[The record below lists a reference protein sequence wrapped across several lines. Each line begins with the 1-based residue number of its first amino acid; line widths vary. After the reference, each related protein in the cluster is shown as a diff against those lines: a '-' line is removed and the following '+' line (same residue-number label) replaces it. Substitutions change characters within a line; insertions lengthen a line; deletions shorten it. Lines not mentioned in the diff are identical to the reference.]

1 MARGGYRAGA
11 GRKPGSKKSAETSE
25 ETQQIRD
32 MLALKTKAKAKLFND
47 LLGKIKS
54 GGKVTISE
62 KKLMDVLAVELAAEV
77 NGDKK
82 PENPDHLEPLDY
94 MLAVMNDA
102 TADKDRRDRMAIA
115 AAPFRH
121 ARIAEGKK
129 GKKDEDA
136 DKANKAG
143 KGKFAAGRPPL
154 ALVK

>member
-1 MARGGYRAGA
+1 MGRGGYRAGA
-11 GRKPGSKKSAETSE
+11 GRKPGSKKGAEISE

-47 LLGKIKS
+47 LLAKIKS

-77 NGDKK
+77 NGDK
-82 PENPDHLEPLDY
+82 PLENPERLEPLDY
-94 MLAVMNDA
+94 MLGVMNDS

-115 AAPFRH
+115 SAPFVH
-121 ARIAEGKK
+121 PRIAEGK
-129 GKKDEDA
+129 GKKQEKDE
-136 DKANKAG
+136 KAAAAAKGRFSAG
-143 KGKFAAGRPPL
+143 KPPI

>member
-1 MARGGYRAGA
+1 MGRGGYRPGA
-11 GRKPGSKKSAETSE
+11 GRKPGSKKGAEISE
-25 ETQQIRD
+25 ETKQIRD

-77 NGDKK
+77 NGDK
-82 PENPDHLEPLDY
+82 PLENPERLEPLDY
-94 MLAVMNDA
+94 MLGVMNDS

-115 AAPFRH
+115 AAPFVH
-121 ARIAEGKK
+121 PRIAEGK
-129 GKKDEDA
+129 GKKEEKES
-136 DKANKAG
+136 KAKNAG
-143 KGKFAAGRPPL
+143 KGKFAPGRPPL

>member
-1 MARGGYRAGA
+1 MGRGGYRPGA
-11 GRKPGSKKSAETSE
+11 GRKPGSKKGAEISE

-77 NGDKK
+77 NGDKQ
-82 PENPDHLEPLDY
+82 PENPDKLEPLDY
-94 MLAVMNDA
+94 MLSVMNDPM
-102 TADKDRRDRMAIA
+102 ADKDRRDRMAIA
-115 AAPFRH
+115 AAPFVH
-121 ARIAEGKK
+121 PRIAEGK
-129 GKKDEDA
+129 GKKQEKDE
-136 DKANKAG
+136 KAKNAG
-143 KGKFAAGRPPL
+143 AGKFAPGRPPI